1 MRNGGKQISTIAAKN
16 RFFLSSLRGEIRGE
30 KLPLPAEK
38 LGNAENHSS
47 TRYLHWSTF
56 PAPRETADH
65 SRNVQIQTII
75 WLYLFKRDG
84 RGTTWQ
90 NRNKYYRTEKILRDG
105 RGETYYVS
113 SVKQHGNKTLS
124 NGKEGVR
131 RCMALVKKKLISSF
145 HSHCEVGRSGGGGFW
160 KEKEQVW
167 SH

>member
-1 MRNGGKQISTIAAKN
+1 MRNGGKQISTIAAKK
-16 RFFLSSLRGEIRGE
+16 RFFLSSLCGEIRGE

-47 TRYLHWSTF
+47 ARYLHWSTF
-56 PAPRETADH
+56 SVPRETTD
-65 SRNVQIQTII
+65 
-75 WLYLFKRDG
+75 LFEREG